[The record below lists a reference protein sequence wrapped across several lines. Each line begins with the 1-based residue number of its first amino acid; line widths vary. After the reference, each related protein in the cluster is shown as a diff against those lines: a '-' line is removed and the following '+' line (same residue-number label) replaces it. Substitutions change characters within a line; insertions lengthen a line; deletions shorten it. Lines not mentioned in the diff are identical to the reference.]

1 VFDIIGRRKWYFLL
15 SGLIILPGLIALLV
29 WHLNLGIDFTG
40 GSQLEIRLA
49 QNPPPSAVRDVFAEH
64 GLADS
69 SVVTSTDSSGA
80 TSYLIRSRNID
91 TAKKNEILQDL
102 GSKFGTVT
110 EDRFDSVGPIVG
122 AETTR
127 EAIISV
133 LVASGLILVYLS
145 WAFRQVPSPW
155 RYGACAVIALLH
167 DVLVV
172 LGVWAILGKLTG
184 REVDALFVTGVL
196 TVVGFSVH
204 DTIVVFDRIRENVGR
219 FPGESFERIVN
230 FSVNQTLDRSLNTTL
245 TVLFT
250 LTALL
255 LLGGGTIRNFVL
267 VLLVGIVSG
276 TYSSIFNASCLLVV
290 WENGELGG
298 LWRRLTG
305 RSATSAV
312 PAAA

>member
-1 VFDIIGRRKWYFLL
+1 MFNIIGRRNLYFAL
-15 SGLIILPGLIALLV
+15 SGLIILPGVIALLL

-40 GSQLEIRLA
+40 GSMIEIRLP
-49 QNPPPSAVRDVFAEH
+49 QNPEPEQLRQVFLDHELPEA
-64 GLADS
+64 
-69 SVVTSTDSSGA
+69 SVVTSVDPSGT
-80 TSYLIRSRNID
+80 TSYLIRTRNID
-91 TAKKNEILQDL
+91 TPKKNEVLQDVS
-102 GSKFGTVT
+102 SKFGNVT
-110 EDRFDSVGPIVG
+110 EDRFESVGPVVG
-122 AETTR
+122 AETTKG
-127 EAIISV
+127 AIVSV
-133 LVASGLILVYLS
+133 IAASALILVYLS
-145 WAFRQVPSPW
+145 WAFRQVPKPW

-172 LGVWAILGKLTG
+172 LGVWAILGRLLG
-184 REVDALFVTGVL
+184 MEVDALFVTGVL

-290 WENGELGG
+290 WENGELAR

-305 RSATSAV
+305 RGTTVV
-312 PAAA
+312 PVAA